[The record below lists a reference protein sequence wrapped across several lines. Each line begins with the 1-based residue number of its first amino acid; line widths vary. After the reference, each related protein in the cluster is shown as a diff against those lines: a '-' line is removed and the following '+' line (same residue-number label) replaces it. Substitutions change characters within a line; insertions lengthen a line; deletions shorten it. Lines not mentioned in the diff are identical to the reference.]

1 MAETVIDRKSNDN
14 CKSDL
19 EEVCKEVVNQND
31 LGNLLKSYEIDDRTI
46 KLKFE

>member
-14 CKSDL
+14 CRSDL

-31 LGNLLKSYEIDDRTI
+31 LGNLLKNYKVEDKKITLI
-46 KLKFE
+46 FG